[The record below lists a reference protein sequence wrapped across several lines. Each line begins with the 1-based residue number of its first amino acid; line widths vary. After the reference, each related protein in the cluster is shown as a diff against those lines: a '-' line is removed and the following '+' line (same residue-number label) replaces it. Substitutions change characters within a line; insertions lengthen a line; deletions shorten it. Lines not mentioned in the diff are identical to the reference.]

1 MNPSNNAAPTV
12 VQKLIRFAASIAPGI
27 FMIGYVIGTGSVTT
41 MASAG
46 ASYGMSLTWTLV
58 FASLFTHIMV
68 VAMSRLTILTGETTL
83 FTFRT
88 HFGRPVTIF
97 IIGSL
102 MITQLASIIGV
113 MAIVSDVMREWTAQV
128 TGGEGVPQIVWA
140 AGFTLLLL
148 GLYWQGRHK
157 FFLKVLALL
166 VSMMGVAFFV
176 TAFLVVP
183 DPATM
188 IEGLVP
194 RIPRVGNPALLIA
207 GMVGTTMAG
216 VVLMTRSVLVQEKGW
231 TTRDFHEV
239 NRDSGVSMT
248 LLFFINAA
256 IMACAAGTLHIKGME
271 IEKAIDMVRTIE
283 PLAGAAAAALFVF
296 GILAAGL
303 SSLFPNYLL
312 GPWLISDFLGIK
324 RDMSRAA
331 FRVLVVATSLFGLI
345 VPIFGGSPVQI
356 MIASQALSP
365 LVMPLLALF
374 VWILINKRGVARE
387 HKPSALLNAGM
398 AVTVVFSFY
407 MLYLAAM
414 GFLGRG

>member
-1 MNPSNNAAPTV
+1 MNAASNTRPSAIER
-12 VQKLIRFAASIAPGI
+12 LIRFAASIAPGI

-58 FASLFTHIMV
+58 LASLFTHIMV
-68 VAMSRLTILTGETTL
+68 VAMSRLTVLTGETTL
-83 FTFRT
+83 FAFHT

-113 MAIVSDVMREWTAQV
+113 MAIVSDVMREWTALV
-128 TGGEGVPQIVWA
+128 TGGGGVPQIVWA
-140 AGFTLLLL
+140 VGFTLLLL
-148 GLYWQGRHK
+148 GLYWRGRHQ

-166 VSMMGVAFFV
+166 VSLMGVAFFV
-176 TAFLVVP
+176 TAFLVAP

-216 VVLMTRSVLVQEKGW
+216 VVLITRSVLVQEKGW
-231 TTRDFHEV
+231 TTNDFKEV

-256 IMACAAGTLHIKGME
+256 IMACAAGTLHPKDME

-283 PLAGAAAAALFVF
+283 PLAGAGAAALFVF

-324 RDMSRAA
+324 RDMSRTS
-331 FRVLVVATSLFGLI
+331 FRVLVVVTSLFGLI

-374 VWILINKRGVARE
+374 VWILINKPAVVGE
-387 HKPSALLNAGM
+387 HKPSGLLNFGM
-398 AVTVVFSFY
+398 AITVAFSFY
-407 MLYLAAM
+407 MLYLAAI
-414 GFLGRG
+414 GFLGRR

>member
-1 MNPSNNAAPTV
+1 MSPSDSTPASSWK
-12 VQKLIRFAASIAPGI
+12 KLIRFAATIAPGI

-68 VAMSRLTILTGETTL
+68 VALSRLTILTGETTL
-83 FTFRT
+83 FTFRN
-88 HFGRPVTIF
+88 HFGGPITIF
-97 IIGSL
+97 LIGSL

-128 TGGEGVPQIVWA
+128 TGGEGVPQIIWA
-140 AGFTLLLL
+140 VGFTLLLL
-148 GLYWQGRHK
+148 GLYWRGRHD
-157 FFLKVLALL
+157 FFLKVLAMF
-166 VSMMGVAFFV
+166 VTMMGFAFFM
-176 TAFLVVP
+176 TAFLVKP
-183 DPATM
+183 DPSTV
-188 IEGLVP
+188 IEGL
-194 RIPRVGNPALLIA
+194 IPSIPEVGNPALLIA
-207 GMVGTTMAG
+207 GMIGTTMAG
-216 VVLMTRSVLVQEKGW
+216 VVLVTRSVLVQEKGW
-231 TTRDFHEV
+231 TTSDFREV
-239 NRDSGVSMT
+239 VRDSGFSMT

-256 IMACAAGTLHIKGME
+256 IMACAAGTLHVQGME
-271 IEKAIDMVRTIE
+271 IERAIDMVRTIE
-283 PLAGAAAAALFVF
+283 LLPAASALFVF

-324 RDMSRAA
+324 RDMSRTS
-331 FRVLVVATSLFGLI
+331 FRILVVVTSSFGLI

-365 LVMPLLALF
+365 LVMPLLVLF
-374 VWILINKRGVARE
+374 TWILINKQRIAGE
-387 HKPSALLNAGM
+387 HKPSLLLNFGM
-398 AVTVVFSFY
+398 GVTFIFSTY

-414 GFLGRG
+414 GFLNRG